1 MDPQKVLEELVK
13 KAERDKDISA
23 VMLFGSYARGEPA
36 RDIDVCL
43 VLYPKKISKGFD
55 KRIEYSGIE
64 NLDVSVFQDL
74 PLYVRP
80 SVLKEG
86 VVLHCKN
93 EDLLYDI
100 AIKTVKEFELFRP
113 KYEMYLEG
121 VIDEK
126 LKNPH

>member
-1 MDPQKVLEELVK
+1 MGDMDSQKVLEDLVK
-13 KAERDKDISA
+13 KAERDKDILA

-55 KRIEYSGIE
+55 KRIEYSGTE

-86 VVLHCKN
+86 IVLHCKN

-121 VIDEK
+121 ILDEK
-126 LKNPH
+126 